1 MMFATGKYLKDKAA
15 NARRAATTLR
25 QLAESSESSLA
36 DRGVMLAAAAI
47 VESIAAKTARLGK
60 ERKASEEKYERDL
73 KAACIESKKLVET
86 LPRTTVLEKVA
97 IAAFEKHRL
106 TYLQTELDSDQNA
119 AQLLRALDYLA
130 NDRISD
136 AYRDIASEFVRRKT
150 PIADSFTK
158 FKATVEQR
166 MTDPLVIRLAERYAA
181 ILNSTVE
188 PS

>member
-1 MMFATGKYLKDKAA
+1 MFATGKYLKDKAA

-47 VESIAAKTARLGK
+47 VESIAGRTARLGK
-60 ERKASEEKYERDL
+60 ERKASEEKYEREL
-73 KAACIESKKLVET
+73 KAACVESKKLVEA

-119 AQLLRALDYLA
+119 AQLLRALDYWA

-150 PIADSFTK
+150 PMVESFAK

-166 MTDPLVIRLAERYAA
+166 MADPLVIRLADRFTAFLPAQAE
-181 ILNSTVE
+181 
-188 PS
+188 